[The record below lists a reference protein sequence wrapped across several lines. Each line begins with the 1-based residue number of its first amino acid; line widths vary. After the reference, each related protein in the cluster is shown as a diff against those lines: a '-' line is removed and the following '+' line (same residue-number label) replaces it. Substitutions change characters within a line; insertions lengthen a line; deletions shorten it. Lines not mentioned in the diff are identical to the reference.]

1 MSRHRPARDACPPA
15 DLAGT
20 RRRVGLTGAAALLT
34 LGLGLTA
41 APLPFVAA
49 STTDATSVPPRASAA
64 DLDILYVG
72 AHPDDEASRL
82 SMFGEWK
89 ERYGAKTGVV
99 TITRGE
105 GGGNAVGRRR
115 VRPWD

>member
-20 RRRVGLTGAAALLT
+20 RRRVGLTGAAAVLA
-34 LGLGLTA
+34 LGLTA

-49 STTDATSVPPRASAA
+49 STSDVASVPPRANAA

-82 SMFGEWK
+82 SMFGE
-89 ERYGAKTGVV
+89 
-99 TITRGE
+99 
-105 GGGNAVGRRR
+105 
-115 VRPWD
+115 